1 MSSHPLSFSQR
12 DLSWN
17 IYSAFQATLRIRCAA
32 TTLIRVLRPRTQ
44 KIYLELLPE
53 IKLADDPSTFPSSK
67 RIVVCRSTVVTV
79 GVMNCFA
86 VQARKPYIARP
97 APLLVSI
104 ASIS

>member
-53 IKLADDPSTFPSSK
+53 IKLADPSTFPSSTTGNAGG
-67 RIVVCRSTVVTV
+67 RSVTLPSCSSRLSAAPIATARCACL
-79 GVMNCFA
+79 NC
-86 VQARKPYIARP
+86 
-97 APLLVSI
+97 
-104 ASIS
+104 